1 MKLLG
6 KNHILFTKVTQF
18 FHTIGTFNLPTE
30 MTSAMSSGIDLTE
43 YLAPLQLM
51 VTARHF
57 FKQLIEAAGE
67 KITDDNTFGLH
78 DLLTPESRRLK
89 YFLSHFINY
98 WLLCNSQYQGYQG
111 KHQKNIPKYFSGWM
125 SNSVSIF
132 LPIFESRGPITASN
146 QAILSRDWFPEFK
159 NW

>member
-1 MKLLG
+1 
-6 KNHILFTKVTQF
+6 
-18 FHTIGTFNLPTE
+18 

-111 KHQKNIPKYFSGWM
+111 KHLKKNPKVFSGWM

-132 LPIFESRGPITASN
+132 LPIFE
-146 QAILSRDWFPEFK
+146 F
-159 NW
+159 